1 MPSAIESLAHD
12 AFRERR
18 GRGQSVLTD
27 AVGDA
32 RGHMRLDAHA
42 RSCQR
47 SLREGHRADGNDVV
61 LVAVDQQNGRT
72 APDLGLQALR
82 GDEHAGDASHR
93 FGPAKSD
100 VKRHHRALA
109 KTDQQQPIA
118 A

>member
-32 RGHMRLDAHA
+32 RGHMRLDAQV

-61 LVAVDQQNGRT
+61 LGAVDQQDGRT
-72 APDLGLQALR
+72 ASDLGLQALR
-82 GDEHAGDASHR
+82 GDERAGDASHR
-93 FGPAKSD
+93 FVPAKSD
-100 VKRHHRALA
+100 VTRHHLALA
-109 KTDQQQPIA
+109 
-118 A
+118 